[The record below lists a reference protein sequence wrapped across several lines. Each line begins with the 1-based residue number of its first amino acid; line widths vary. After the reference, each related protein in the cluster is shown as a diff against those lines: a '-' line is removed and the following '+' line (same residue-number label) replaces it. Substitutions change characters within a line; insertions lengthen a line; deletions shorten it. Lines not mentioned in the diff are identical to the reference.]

1 MSPIAKLHVSR
12 KTAHGCRRRQL
23 KVCEA
28 RGLLGSVLPMTQLFF
43 GQQSEGYDDQAATG
57 ISCQRRVEAEEQP
70 VCNGDEEDAQSGRL
84 SV

>member
-1 MSPIAKLHVSR
+1 
-12 KTAHGCRRRQL
+12 
-23 KVCEA
+23 
-28 RGLLGSVLPMTQLFF
+28 MTQLFF
-43 GQQSEGYDDQAATG
+43 GQQSEGYDDQAAAG